1 MTYEGFGSSERAC
14 LSGNYKPSIFSFQQY
29 YGSGK
34 DASSKLMVEWT
45 NQHGCGGNPK
55 VSCNYVIQVTMV
67 TKNDLTLAL
76 TISLPL
82 SSLSNNLTPPVHVHE

>member
-67 TKNDLTLAL
+67 T
-76 TISLPL
+76 I
-82 SSLSNNLTPPVHVHE
+82 NNLTLVTVPPIRCNVRWLRGSTLYFL